1 MLVGMGMVLLHKINL
16 IVVGARCVNSTY
28 SLCISITVPLSSH
41 LSHLSYLMSCHLIIP
56 WGEIAPHNR
65 HLQTVVCRL
74 GRSLYMYDEYDHYH
88 LFAIEKTR
96 IEKE

>member
-1 MLVGMGMVLLHKINL
+1 MQDVLLQQIHFVYLSLYPSHL
-16 IVVGARCVNSTY
+16 I
-28 SLCISITVPLSSH
+28 SLISLISSH
-41 LSHLSYLMSCHLIIP
+41 LMSCHVIIP
-56 WGEIAPHNR
+56 WGEIVPHNR
-65 HLQTVVCRL
+65 HLQTVVRHL